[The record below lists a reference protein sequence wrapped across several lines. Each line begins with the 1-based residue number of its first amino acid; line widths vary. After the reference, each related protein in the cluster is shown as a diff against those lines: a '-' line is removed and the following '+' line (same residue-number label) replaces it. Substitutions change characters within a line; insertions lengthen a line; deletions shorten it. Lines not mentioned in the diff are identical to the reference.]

1 MYRPSITRYIPLHPL
16 LTFRNSSHSINYF
29 HRSIIAVIK
38 RLDYESGQSIPGIF
52 LEFFTDFFFPD
63 RESDSTR
70 SRLLSIVQNNSSQ
83 EVVPGVA
90 TKRVT
95 SRFLINGIIIPWRS
109 LCFNRVGRAA
119 TE

>member
-1 MYRPSITRYIPLHPL
+1 MYRPSITIAENAIY
-16 LTFRNSSHSINYF
+16 SSLSFINFSKSINYF
-29 HRSIIAVIK
+29 HRSILVIK
-38 RLDYESGQSIPGIF
+38 RLDYESGQSTPGIF
-52 LEFFTDFFFPD
+52 HESSFFFLD
-63 RESDSTR
+63 REPDSTR
-70 SRLLSIVQNNSSQ
+70 SHLLSVVQNNSSR

-90 TKRVT
+90 TKRVA